1 MDEKSTE
8 SKRRFEGAVVVITG
22 GSKGIGLAIAS
33 RLAREGACVAINSR
47 PGPELERALR
57 QLEKEGADV
66 LAVPGDITQ
75 PGVVE
80 GIVEAARAR
89 FGRVTHVVQNA
100 AVAPHFGPLLTIS
113 QSDLGHTLLGN
124 TWPALALLKAAL
136 AAGMEQAR
144 GSAVFISS
152 IGSRMTSPTIGAYDA
167 AKAALNSLARA
178 LARELGTRGVRLNLV
193 SPGLIATPSA
203 QVVLTEG
210 RDVQEAAI
218 LPLQRVGRSD
228 DVAGAVA
235 FLLSDDAAYVT
246 GSELVVD
253 GGRLLVGGETVD
265 LMGVHDPAR
274 IQEHLE
280 AVGRA
285 FAAQTE
291 GKAGPGEDSR

>member
-1 MDEKSTE
+1 MFTGAGSSE
-8 SKRRFEGAVVVITG
+8 SRRRFESAVAVITG

-80 GIVEAARAR
+80 GIVEAARTR

-100 AVAPHFGPLLTIS
+100 AVAPHFGPLLTIT
-113 QSDLGHTLLGN
+113 QGDLGHTLLGN
-124 TWPALALLKAAL
+124 TWPALALLKAGL
-136 AAGMEQAR
+136 AAGMEEAR
-144 GSAVFISS
+144 GAAVFISS
-152 IGSRMTSPTIGAYDA
+152 IGARLTNPTIGAYDA
-167 AKAALNSLARA
+167 AKAALNSLTRA
-178 LARELGTRGVRLNLV
+178 LARELGARGVRLNLV

-210 RDVQEAAI
+210 RDAQEAAI
-218 LPLQRVGRSD
+218 LPLQRVGLPD
-228 DVAGAVA
+228 DIAGAVA
-235 FLLSDDAAYVT
+235 FLLSEDASYVT
-246 GSELVVD
+246 GSDLVVD

-265 LMGVHDPAR
+265 LIGVHDPQR
-274 IQEHLE
+274 IQEHL
-280 AVGRA
+280 AAIGRA
-285 FAAQTE
+285 FAASLEAQKKE
-291 GKAGPGEDSR
+291 GGP